1 MKLKLLLI
9 GTVAACGLLPRSA
22 QSFEFGYAG
31 YAQKPGLVVGNG
43 ASNPPPG
50 LYAFDQVFTYQ
61 AKLAGPGAPI
71 IDGNATSV
79 HAAAAT
85 AGLFWVPGWTIFGA
99 SYDAVIAQPW
109 LMADLGDP
117 ININPAGLHNTFIA
131 PIELS
136 WRLGE
141 SGFYARAGLG
151 LYAPTGTTGGANGL
165 GNVGTPWW
173 VIQPNVQLS
182 YLRDGWNLTANL
194 FDEINT
200 RNPLTGYRSGDIL
213 HAEFTA
219 TRTVGKWTVGPV
231 AYYVGQISN
240 DKSSSFY
247 GGAINTNR
255 FNVWAAGALV
265 GYDFGPATL
274 TVWATSEISASASGG
289 TPISGSDPASISKG
303 ISVFANLSYR
313 LWSPDAPATPSAG
326 HHK

>member
-9 GTVAACGLLPRSA
+9 GSVAACGLLPRSA

-136 WRLGE
+136 WKLGE

-151 LYAPTGTTGGANGL
+151 LYAPTGATSGANGL

-255 FNVWAAGALV
+255 YNVWAAGALV

-303 ISVFANLSYR
+303 ISLFANLSYR